1 MEKVSCFFSTPSCF
15 RIRLKKKKQ
24 LKKNQTNLP
33 LRCII
38 TCHLQRSDRVQGA
51 ERVPGRQVGPLH
63 HVVVG
68 PAEEPVFP
76 QSELVPRDEL
86 PAARH
91 AAKALDV
98 VDLGASPHHEVV
110 LGEANVAFRTFDAV

>member
-1 MEKVSCFFSTPSCF
+1 M
-15 RIRLKKKKQ
+15 
-24 LKKNQTNLP
+24 
-33 LRCII
+33 RCII

>member
-1 MEKVSCFFSTPSCF
+1 MWQTDKKITLWTSL
-15 RIRLKKKKQ
+15 RL
-24 LKKNQTNLP
+24 LSNHPP
-33 LRCII
+33 LAPPHY
-38 TCHLQRSDRVQGA
+38 TCHLQRSDGMQRTQRVAGA
-51 ERVPGRQVGPLH
+51 QVGPLH

-68 PAEEPVFP
+68 PAEESVFP

-86 PAARH
+86 AAARH

-110 LGEANVAFRTFDAV
+110 LGEADVAFRTFDAV